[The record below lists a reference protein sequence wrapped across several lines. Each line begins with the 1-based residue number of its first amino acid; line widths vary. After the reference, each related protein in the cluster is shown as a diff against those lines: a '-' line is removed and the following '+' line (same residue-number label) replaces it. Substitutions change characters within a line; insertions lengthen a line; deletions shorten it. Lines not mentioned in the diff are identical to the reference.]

1 MRRRSLAALFGA
13 AASAGVFPGVA
24 ARAQGFPDRPLRL
37 VVPFGAGG
45 ATDIVSR
52 LLADRLTSLLGQRV
66 VVENRQGAAGNI
78 GAEAVARSAPD
89 GYTLLMAS
97 NNILSVNPFVF
108 ANMAFD
114 PQRDLRPVAL
124 VATLSGMIAASPALA
139 ATTVPALVALA
150 RQRPGELT
158 FASAGVGST
167 SHMQGELFQMLTGV
181 QLTHVPYRAAAPAM
195 ADLSAGRVHLVFDV
209 VPTLMPHVQG
219 GRLRAIAMA
228 SERSP
233 MLPDLPTVAEQ
244 GVAGYDTRGWFGILA
259 PSATPDA
266 VVATLNAA
274 VGRALSDPDLLAAF
288 AAQGATV
295 LTGSVADFAVLSERD
310 RDLWRRVVQ
319 HANITPQ

>member
-259 PSATPDA
+259 PAATPDA
-266 VVATLNAA
+266 VVTTLNAA
-274 VGRALSDPDLLAAF
+274 VGRALSDPELLAAF

-295 LTGSVADFAVLSERD
+295 LTGSVADFAGLSERD

>member
-1 MRRRSLAALFGA
+1 
-13 AASAGVFPGVA
+13 
-24 ARAQGFPDRPLRL
+24 
-37 VVPFGAGG
+37 VPFGAGG
-45 ATDIVSR
+45 ATDIVAR
-52 LLADRLTSLLGQRV
+52 LLADRLTALLGQRV

-108 ANMAFD
+108 ANMTFD
-114 PQRDLRPVAL
+114 PQRDLRPVAP
-124 VATLSGMIAASPALA
+124 VATLSGMIAASPALP
-139 ATTVPALVALA
+139 ATTIPALVALA

-233 MLPDLPTVAEQ
+233 MLPDLPTAAEQ

-259 PSATPDA
+259 PAATPDA

-274 VGRALSDPDLLAAF
+274 VGRALSDPELLAAF

-310 RDLWRRVVQ
+310 RELWRRVVL

>member
-124 VATLSGMIAASPALA
+124 VATLSGMIAASPALT
-139 ATTVPALVALA
+139 ATTIPALVALA

-244 GVAGYDTRGWFGILA
+244 GVAGYDTRG
-259 PSATPDA
+259 
-266 VVATLNAA
+266 
-274 VGRALSDPDLLAAF
+274 
-288 AAQGATV
+288 
-295 LTGSVADFAVLSERD
+295 
-310 RDLWRRVVQ
+310 
-319 HANITPQ
+319 